1 MIIITSYHCETKLHI
16 GMTVLFL
23 SRFHFYVISHC
34 TKTGICVIKLTES
47 CDGPSSGIF
56 VADDVEGASPTDKNI
71 QTAAV
76 DQWMPSRRLT
86 QYAIIRALFCLTTST

>member
-1 MIIITSYHCETKLHI
+1 MVLMIIITSYHCETKLHI

-23 SRFHFYVISHC
+23 SRFHFYVISHY

-56 VADDVEGASPTDKNI
+56 VADDVEGASPRIEYSNSSCGCQLDG
-71 QTAAV
+71 
-76 DQWMPSRRLT
+76 
-86 QYAIIRALFCLTTST
+86 